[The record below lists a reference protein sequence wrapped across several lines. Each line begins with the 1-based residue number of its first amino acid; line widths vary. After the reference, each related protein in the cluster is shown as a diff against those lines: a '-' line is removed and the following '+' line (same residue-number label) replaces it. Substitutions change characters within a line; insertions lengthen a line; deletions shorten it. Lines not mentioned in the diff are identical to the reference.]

1 MEEGRD
7 TIPDIEMAELPT
19 NDQAALLMQTVIINA
34 IA

>member
-1 MEEGRD
+1 MEERRD

-19 NDQAALLMQTVIINA
+19 NDQAGLLMQTTIIDA